1 MKRKEH
7 TKRREEKKQS
17 AKGGREMNIQKG
29 RRRIKKRE
37 EKGGI
42 YRKGGRD
49 AYRKERCKREKE
61 KEIYRKGRRE
71 RNSDVDP
78 DLWIRMERYKSG
90 SGSRTNMP

>member
-49 AYRKERCKREKE
+49 AYRKER
-61 KEIYRKGRRE
+61 
-71 RNSDVDP
+71 
-78 DLWIRMERYKSG
+78 
-90 SGSRTNMP
+90 